1 MHTLLLPL
9 RSHRLSYLAERV
21 KRSTDMQPYHLAQQY
36 HIILQAALAE
46 ANREVLATVERE
58 NLANLAKRAG
68 AAEMR
73 RAEEQ
78 RCM

>member
-1 MHTLLLPL
+1 
-9 RSHRLSYLAERV
+9 
-21 KRSTDMQPYHLAQQY
+21 MQPYHLAQQY